1 VFRAIHHRP
10 HARVAEATVL
20 YRIRRDNVMWRP
32 LRQFRARGAL
42 DMFAWPPGTEPPAAE
57 ASPQS
62 ERV

>member
-32 LRQFRARGAL
+32 LREFRARGAL
-42 DMFAWPPGTEPPAAE
+42 SMFQWPPEVEAA
-57 ASPQS
+57 AAQS
-62 ERV
+62 ARA